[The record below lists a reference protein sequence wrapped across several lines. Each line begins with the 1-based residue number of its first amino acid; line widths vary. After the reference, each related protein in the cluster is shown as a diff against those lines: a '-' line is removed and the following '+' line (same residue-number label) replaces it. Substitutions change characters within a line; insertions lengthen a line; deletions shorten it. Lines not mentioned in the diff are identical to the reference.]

1 MHKKLIVKAFEK
13 AKKEEEKKTGIVASK
28 NRLSEIISEVLWN
41 DYKCVFGDK
50 SLRVLYDK
58 AKNSDGEVVE
68 IKQLKV
74 VDSLCKYVGY
84 EDYIDF
90 VNKNSDLKTSVEL
103 SRDKNGVDKII
114 NLMNKNK
121 VSLILGILLI
131 VVFFIFS
138 KKQQR
143 WMIWENNQYIE
154 VEFDKEKYNL
164 DELKMYDEE
173 SIATF
178 KKVEPSCDI
187 AFFDKEGNVK
197 IWYGKNLKGELEI
210 FTTLGLHPETG
221 KTLKPISKYM
231 IKKYICPEKGND

>member
-1 MHKKLIVKAFEK
+1 MHRKLILKAFEK
-13 AKKEEEKKTGIVASK
+13 AKNEEEKKTGIVASK
-28 NRLSEIISEVLWN
+28 NRLSEIISEVLLN

-50 SLRVLYDK
+50 SLRVLYAK
-58 AKNSDGEVVE
+58 AKSNDEEVVE
-68 IKQLKV
+68 IKQLRV
-74 VDSLCKYVGY
+74 VDSLCKYLGY

-90 VNKNSDLKTSVEL
+90 INKNSILKTSAEL
-103 SRDKNGVDKII
+103 LRNKKGIDKII
-114 NLMNKNK
+114 NLMIKNK

-131 VVFFIFS
+131 VVFIIFS

-154 VEFDKEKYNL
+154 VEFDKEKFSL
-164 DELKMYDEE
+164 DELKIYDEE

-178 KKVEPSCDI
+178 KKVEPSCDM

-197 IWYGKNLKGELEI
+197 IWYGKNLKGDLEI

-231 IKKYICPEKGND
+231 IDKYICPKIGM